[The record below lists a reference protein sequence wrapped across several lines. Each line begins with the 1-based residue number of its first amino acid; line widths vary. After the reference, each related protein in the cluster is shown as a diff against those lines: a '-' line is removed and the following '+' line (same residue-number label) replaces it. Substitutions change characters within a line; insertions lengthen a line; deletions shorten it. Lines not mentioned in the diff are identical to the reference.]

1 MPWFRISS
9 SSQPAPTPK
18 MKRPP
23 LRRSIEATSL
33 AVVIGSRSTIRQ
45 IAVPMRIRSVAAA
58 IIARLTKGSWM
69 RLYSRGSSS
78 GKAGWGVSRLTGT
91 WVCSVTKTD
100 SKPRS
105 SHIRASSAGSTDS
118 SVGK

>member
-1 MPWFRISS
+1 M
-9 SSQPAPTPK
+9 
-18 MKRPP
+18 
-23 LRRSIEATSL
+23 ATSF

-91 WVCSVTKTD
+91 CVCSVTKTD